1 MLIIY
6 NNIMNRNPFETRG
19 MPASGHLQ
27 GPLRVAFTHGPADI
41 TFKPT
46 SPAAKNIPVSP
57 VRPTSGYM
65 MHLVP
70 QIKQPV
76 DYIPQPVQPQTSN
89 NPSLI
94 GRLEHQNRQFI
105 ESRGNEQRSNRSES
119 DLFIAANSQ
128 GVSMF
133 NRSKGFSDFNTKL

>member
-1 MLIIY
+1 
-6 NNIMNRNPFETRG
+6 MNRNPFEARG
-19 MPASGHLQ
+19 MPTSGHLQ
-27 GPLRVAFTHGPADI
+27 APVRVALTHGPADI

-57 VRPTSGYM
+57 VKPSSGYM
-65 MHLVP
+65 MHLMP
-70 QIKQPV
+70 QIKQPL
-76 DYIPQPVQPQTSN
+76 DFIPQQIQHQSSN
-89 NPSLI
+89 GPI
-94 GRLEHQNRQFI
+94 FIETQQRPNRQFI

-128 GVSMF
+128 GVSLF

>member
-1 MLIIY
+1 
-6 NNIMNRNPFETRG
+6 MNRNPFETRG
-19 MPASGHLQ
+19 VSTSGHLQ
-27 GPLRVAFTHGPADI
+27 APVRVAFTHGPADI

-57 VRPTSGYM
+57 VKPSYGYM

-70 QIKQPV
+70 QIKQPL
-76 DYIPQPVQPQTSN
+76 DFIPQHVQHQTSN
-89 NPSLI
+89 GPTFI
-94 GRLEHQNRQFI
+94 GTLQNQNRQFI

-133 NRSKGFSDFNTKL
+133 NRSKGFSDFNTRL